1 MLGEEKEQGGEGISG
16 QQSARW
22 CLFRRL
28 AELLKQRPFE
38 AAVLISFGLS
48 LLALSALC
56 LGFAFNCPRRY
67 IVGALITSLFFS
79 LFFWIVSILCAQ
91 INDKDVVCWEALH
104 QSLMAWRQAAREQ
117 SDNKRVQSLY
127 EQGKGSLSLAREIGL
142 TCQELQKIM
151 NKLEECCKSRDVGSC
166 VSYGLGVLHALNPF
180 VVPSVRLAVW
190 VQTLWQVWMVI
201 ASLLGAFITWRV
213 LTNSP
218 LRALIYAAS
227 GGILGA
233 SLYNL
238 RTLEDHIAV
247 QRNYS
252 TRFWVDYSTRPLLGG
267 VLGLVVYVFAVGLA
281 WTLTPQSTAGGIT
294 SKVAFALGFLSGYAL
309 RTVLTW
315 LSDIAKTIFRPAPSP
330 SQEQPSP
337 PPASSPS

>member
-28 AELLKQRPFE
+28 AELLKQRRFE
-38 AAVLISFGLS
+38 AAVLISFWLS
-48 LLALSALC
+48 LLALSVLC
-56 LGFAFNCPRRY
+56 LRFAFNWPPWLSIDWY
-67 IVGALITSLFFS
+67 IGGALITSLFF
-79 LFFWIVSILCAQ
+79 WIVSIWCAQ

-117 SDNKRVQSLY
+117 SNQRAQSLY
-127 EQGKGSLSLAREIGL
+127 NQGEGSLSLAQAIEP
-142 TCQELQKIM
+142 TCQQLQRVLKQ
-151 NKLEECCKSRDVGSC
+151 LENCAKSGDVRSC
-166 VSYGLGVLHALNPF
+166 ASYGVGVLHALNPF

-201 ASLLGAFITWRV
+201 ASLLGAFITWRA
-213 LTNSP
+213 LTNLP

-281 WTLTPQSTAGGIT
+281 WTLTLQSTGGIT

-337 PPASSPS
+337 PPASPPS